1 MGTMLQ
7 DVRFALRMLLK
18 SPGFTAVAVL
28 TLALGIGANS
38 AIFSVVNGVVLK
50 PLPFVDPD
58 RLAMV
63 FESNLAKG
71 WDRFSVSPANF
82 ADWRD
87 QTRAFTRMAAFRMSS
102 FTLTGGDDPEVIDGA
117 LVSADLFSLLGAV
130 PLHGRTFLAEED
142 QPGKSHVVVITHGL
156 WQSRFGTDRDLV
168 GSTLTLNG
176 EPYTVVG
183 IMPPGFRF
191 TPAAL
196 YTPIAFTAEELARRG
211 SHYNNVVGRLAPG
224 VSIQQA
230 QSEMETI
237 ASGLRQQYPDT
248 NTGWGVVIDDLR
260 EVAVGDVRPALLAL
274 TGAVGFVLLIACANV
289 ANLLLAR
296 AAERRKEI
304 AIRTALGAGRA
315 RLVRQ
320 LLTESLLLAGLGG
333 GLGLLIALW
342 GTDLLVRVSPGSIP
356 RSSEIHIDG
365 PVLGFTLGVSLLTGL
380 VFGLLPAIQ
389 ISRSNL
395 HETLKEGGRTSDAAS
410 RHLARNVL
418 VVSEVAL
425 ALVLL
430 ICAGLMIKSFRR
442 VVSVDP
448 GFNSAGLLTMELALP
463 RSKYAEPG
471 KQRAFLDQALDRIE
485 ALPGVESAAAVTT
498 APLSGNDLIYSF
510 QMDGMPTPSSGENP
524 SANYYAVSHDYFR
537 TMSIPLR
544 KGRLFTA
551 RDTGSSARVAIV
563 DETFVRRFAPDQ
575 DPIGKMFAIGNN
587 SSVKRE
593 IVGIVGSVNQYAL
606 ESGANAAMYE
616 PLEQQPSRFVALMV
630 RGGANPS
637 PLAPSVR
644 GAVSAVDNQQAVF
657 AVKTMEQVISESI
670 APRRLT
676 VFLLSIFAALALA
689 LAAVGLYGVISYSVT
704 QRTHEMG
711 IRMALGARGEDVMK
725 LVLGQG
731 MTLTMT
737 GVVIGLVGALAATRL
752 LASLLFSVSATD
764 PLVFGGI
771 AGLQAGVAFMA
782 SYLPARRATKVDP
795 MVALRCE

>member
-1 MGTMLQ
+1 
-7 DVRFALRMLLK
+7 
-18 SPGFTAVAVL
+18 
-28 TLALGIGANS
+28 
-38 AIFSVVNGVVLK
+38 
-50 PLPFVDPD
+50 
-58 RLAMV
+58 
-63 FESNLAKG
+63 
-71 WDRFSVSPANF
+71 
-82 ADWRD
+82 
-87 QTRAFTRMAAFRMSS
+87 MAAFRSAS
-102 FTLTGGDDPEVIDGA
+102 FTFTGGDDPEVIEGA

-130 PLHGRTFLAEED
+130 PLHGRAFLAEED

-156 WQSRFGTDRDLV
+156 WQSRFGADRDLV

-191 TPAAL
+191 TSAEL
-196 YTPIAFTAEELARRG
+196 YAPIAFTAEELARRG
-211 SHYNNVVGRLAPG
+211 SHYNDVVGRLAPG
-224 VSIQQA
+224 VSMKQA
-230 QSEMETI
+230 RSEMDTI
-237 ASGLRQQYPDT
+237 ASRLRQQYPGS
-248 NTGWGVVIDDLR
+248 NNGWGVVIGDLR
-260 EVAVGDVRPALLAL
+260 EVSVRDVRPALFAL

-304 AIRTALGAGRA
+304 AIRTALGAGRG

-365 PVLGFTLGVSLLTGL
+365 PVLGFTLGVSLLAGL

-395 HETLKEGGRTSDAAS
+395 HETLKEGGRTSDASS
-410 RHLARNVL
+410 RHLARNLL

-430 ICAGLMIKSFRR
+430 ICASLMIKSFRKL
-442 VVSVDP
+442 VSVDP
-448 GFNSAGLLTMELALP
+448 GFNPAGLLTMELALP
-463 RSKYAEPG
+463 RSKYAEPE
-471 KQRAFLDQALDRIE
+471 KQRAFLDCTLARIE
-485 ALPGVESAAAVTT
+485 ALPGVDSAAAVTS
-498 APLSGNDLIYSF
+498 APLTGNDLIYSF
-510 QMDGMPTPSSGENP
+510 QIDGMPAPSSGVNP
-524 SANYYAVSHDYFR
+524 SANYYGVSHDYFR
-537 TMSIPLR
+537 AMSIPLR

-551 RDTGSSARVAIV
+551 SDSESSARVAIV
-563 DETFVRRFAPDQ
+563 DETFVRRFSPDQ
-575 DPIGKMFAIGNN
+575 DPIGKMLAIGND

-593 IVGIVGSVNQYAL
+593 IVGIVGAVNQYAL
-606 ESGANAAMYE
+606 ELGAPAAMYE
-616 PLEQQPSRFVALMV
+616 PLEQQPSRFMALMV
-630 RGGANPS
+630 RGGADPS
-637 PLAPSVR
+637 ALAPSVR

-657 AVKTMEQVISESI
+657 AVRTMEQVISESI

-676 VFLLSIFAALALA
+676 VFLLSIFAALAMA

-711 IRMALGARGEDVMK
+711 IRMALGARGEDVLR

-731 MTLTMT
+731 LTLTMT
-737 GVVIGLVGALAATRL
+737 GVVIGLMGALAATRL
-752 LASLLFSVSATD
+752 LASLLFSVSTTD

-782 SYLPARRATKVDP
+782 SYFPARRAMKVDP
-795 MVALRCE
+795 MVALRHE